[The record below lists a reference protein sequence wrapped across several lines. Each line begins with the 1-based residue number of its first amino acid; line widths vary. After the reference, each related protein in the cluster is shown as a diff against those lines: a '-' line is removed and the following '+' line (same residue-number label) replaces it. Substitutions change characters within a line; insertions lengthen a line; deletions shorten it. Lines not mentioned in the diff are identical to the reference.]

1 MTRQDFIFTLFDNGN
16 GLTLD
21 QIWKIDDG
29 LIDTIPDGVIEDL
42 QENNGMTYGYA
53 AEIALD
59 QAREVFINN
68 LHDLPDML
76 ELKNYL
82 EEQEINVSDMQVYHV
97 WIVTREV

>member
-29 LIDTIPDGVIEDL
+29 LIETIPDGMIEDL
-42 QENNGMTYGYA
+42 QETNGWIYGEA
-53 AEIALD
+53 AETALY
-59 QAREVFINN
+59 QARAVFINN
-68 LHDLPDML
+68 LHDQPDMI
-76 ELKNYL
+76 ELKNFL
-82 EEQEINVSDMQVYHV
+82 EEQEINVTDMQVYHI